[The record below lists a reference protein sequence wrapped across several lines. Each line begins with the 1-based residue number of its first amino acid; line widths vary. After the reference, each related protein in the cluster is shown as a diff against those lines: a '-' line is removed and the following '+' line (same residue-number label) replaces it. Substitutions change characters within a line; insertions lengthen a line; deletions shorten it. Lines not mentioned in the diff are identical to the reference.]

1 MPIPLLIWA
10 AVVIAAG
17 VAGAGGVAIWRALK
31 SKKIVLLGE
40 QAVGKTSLCTYL
52 TEGSIPQKYEPSL
65 FAKDVKGDRIKIRDI
80 GLDIESVK
88 DLPGSDDDYGTW
100 EQAVH
105 HADIILYLV
114 RIDHIMKEDKSTER
128 RVEQDMLQIRKW
140 LQECD
145 SKKFPLFIVGTH
157 CDCTDED
164 FTKLSLP
171 ERAKY
176 KSKVRKMP
184 ILSRLVS
191 IAKGAKH
198 VRFVPGSL
206 KNLKTSEQLAYDLF
220 GEISAIIETE

>member
-1 MPIPLLIWA
+1 MPLPLLIWA

-17 VAGAGGVAIWRALK
+17 AAGGGVAIWRSLK
-31 SKKIVLLGE
+31 RKKIVLLGE
-40 QAVGKTSLCTYL
+40 QAVGKTSLFTYL
-52 TEGSIPQKYEPSL
+52 TERSIPKEYEPSS
-65 FAKDVKGDRIKIRDI
+65 FAKDVKGQRIEIRDI
-80 GLDIESVK
+80 GLDIVDVK

-105 HADIILYLV
+105 DADIILYLV
-114 RIDHIMKEDKSTER
+114 RIDRIMKKDKPTER

-145 SKKFPLFIVGTH
+145 SKKFPLFIVGTY
-157 CDCTDED
+157 CDRTDED

-171 ERAKY
+171 ERSEY
-176 KSKVRKMP
+176 KNKVRKMP

-191 IAKGAKH
+191 IAKGTKH

-206 KNLKTSEQLAYDLF
+206 KSIETSEQLAYDLF
-220 GEISAIIETE
+220 GEIRAIMKP